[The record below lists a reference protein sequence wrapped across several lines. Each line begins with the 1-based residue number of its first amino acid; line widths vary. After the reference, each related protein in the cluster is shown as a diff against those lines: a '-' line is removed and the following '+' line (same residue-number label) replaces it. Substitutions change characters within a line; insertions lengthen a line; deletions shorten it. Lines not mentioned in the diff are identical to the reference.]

1 MGILIF
7 IPMLLIM
14 YFLMIRPQQKKMRE
28 HQALIAAVKA
38 GDEIVTSAGIYG
50 IVSEVDGDV
59 IWLEV
64 AQDLE
69 LKIRRSSV
77 EGVMG
82 GSGTGGKSAETETAA
97 NQSPI
102 EE

>member
-1 MGILIF
+1 MGGILIF
-7 IPMLLIM
+7 VPMLLIM

-28 HQALIAAVKA
+28 HQSLISSVKA
-38 GDEIVTSAGIYG
+38 GDEVVTSSGIFG
-50 IVSEVDGDV
+50 IVGEVEGDV

-69 LKIRRSSV
+69 LKVRRSSI
-77 EGVMG
+77 EGIVG
-82 GSGTGGKSAETETAA
+82 GRTEDVVPPA

>member
-14 YFLMIRPQQKKMRE
+14 YFLMIRPQQKKMKE
-28 HQALIAAVKA
+28 HQALIASVKA
-38 GDEIVTSAGIYG
+38 GDEVVTSAGIYG

-64 AQDLE
+64 AQELE
-69 LKIRRSSV
+69 LKIRRSSI
-77 EGVMG
+77 EGVIG
-82 GSGTGGKSAETETAA
+82 GRTAEVEEPTNT
-97 NQSPI
+97 SPI

>member
-28 HQALIAAVKA
+28 HQALIASVKA
-38 GDEIVTSAGIYG
+38 GDEVVTSAGIYG
-50 IVSEVDGDV
+50 IVSEVDGDI

-64 AQDLE
+64 AQELE
-69 LKIRRSSV
+69 LKIRRSSI
-77 EGVMG
+77 EGVI
-82 GSGTGGKSAETETAA
+82 GGKTAEAETPT
-97 NQSPI
+97 NTSPI

>member
-28 HQALIAAVKA
+28 HQALISSVKA
-38 GDEIVTSAGIYG
+38 GDEVVTSAGIYG

-64 AQDLE
+64 AQEIE
-69 LKIRRSSV
+69 LKVRRSSI
-77 EGVMG
+77 EGLVG
-82 GSGTGGKSAETETAA
+82 GTTSDKAEDAEST
-97 NQSPI
+97 NVSPI
-102 EE
+102 ED

>member
-28 HQALIAAVKA
+28 HQALISSVKS

-50 IVSEVDGDV
+50 IVSEVDGDI

-77 EGVMG
+77 EGVV
-82 GSGTGGKSAETETAA
+82 SAKAAETETPT
-97 NQSPI
+97 NTSPI